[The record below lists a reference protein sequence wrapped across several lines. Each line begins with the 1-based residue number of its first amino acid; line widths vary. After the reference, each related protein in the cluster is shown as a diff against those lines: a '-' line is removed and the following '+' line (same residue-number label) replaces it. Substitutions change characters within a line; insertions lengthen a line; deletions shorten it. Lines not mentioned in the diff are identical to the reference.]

1 MMRHRLVRRLIG
13 LEVADVVATA
23 TAALEK
29 EKPGSTKALQSLTY
43 NVCVHSPAFQE
54 RNRELKD
61 FLYQNM
67 YRHYRVVRMQ
77 AKAERFL
84 EEIFVSFVERPAQ
97 LPPQTQSRVDVVGKH
112 RAVCD
117 YIAGMTDRYALEEH
131 ERLFGRFTR
140 P

>member
-1 MMRHRLVRRLIG
+1 LIG
-13 LEVADVVATA
+13 IEVSDVVATA
-23 TAALEK
+23 SAALEK
-29 EKPGSTKALQSLTY
+29 ERPESMQALQSLDY
-43 NVCVHSPAFQE
+43 SVCVHSPAFQA

-61 FLYQNM
+61 FLYENM

-84 EEIFVSFVERPAQ
+84 EEMFVSFVELPAQ
-97 LPPQTQSRVDVVGKH
+97 LPPQTLARIEVVGVH

-131 ERLFGRFTR
+131 GRMFGRFTR